1 MKSKKKYFIIGI
13 LVLILIGISI
23 WLVRFYFMDQ
33 SKLNATE
40 KRYLADNSSIVENID
55 ILNNVSIFGSDGE
68 GVFYDF
74 LDDLYK
80 EYSIKTNP
88 VIVEKG
94 ETTNNISF
102 TISNTIGDN
111 DFIFYKGHYVLVGK
125 NNKTFSSLEY
135 LANQKIGVLADNL
148 SHVSNFLENQ
158 SFTIQT
164 FNTEDELL
172 QNFQEQQDIEYI
184 MVPLESNLSTILK
197 NDYTIAYHF
206 SDIPYYYKVN
216 IGKNKTLGSILKKYF
231 IKWQEKNFALSFKE
245 HLFKLFIDSL
255 NISLTEIDAMQSIS
269 YNYGFISNSPYEI
282 LTGGNYGG
290 VIAQYLKEFT
300 DFTDTEIKFTKY
312 KNINKLQNA
321 IKNNNVDFYFNFYTA
336 NNNYQDIQSNIPI
349 RVSIL
354 ADREDALVVNSL
366 KSLKDMVVYVEE
378 NTALYDYLKNNTSLK
393 LKTYK
398 KESELKRLIKNHEII
413 IMDSNVYYAYRMNI
427 FNEYSERYHMVL
439 DNYYSFKTDVNET
452 FNKLFTKYI
461 NYKDPAETQ
470 YKGIYNYEK
479 TFRTGTITGAIA
491 KYFMYILLI
500 FILIFLYAY
509 KFTKKVKLSKK
520 IKKEDKLKYIDQLTS
535 LKNRNYLTEN
545 LENWGKNTVYPQTI
559 IVIDLNNLQYIN
571 DMMGY
576 EQGDEQ
582 IKAAANILVKTQLDK
597 SDIIRTDGNE
607 FVIYLVGY
615 EQKQI
620 VSYIHKLNKEF
631 NKELPYN
638 QGAAIGY
645 SMILDDIKSIED
657 AMNEAVEE
665 VKRQKENKKEETNE
679 TI

>member
-40 KRYLADNSSIVENID
+40 KRYLADNSSIVENIY

-148 SHVSNFLENQ
+148 SHVSNFLENH

-172 QNFQEQQDIEYI
+172 QNFQDIEYI

-255 NISLTEIDAMQSIS
+255 N
-269 YNYGFISNSPYEI
+269 
-282 LTGGNYGG
+282 
-290 VIAQYLKEFT
+290 
-300 DFTDTEIKFTKY
+300 
-312 KNINKLQNA
+312 
-321 IKNNNVDFYFNFYTA
+321 
-336 NNNYQDIQSNIPI
+336 
-349 RVSIL
+349 
-354 ADREDALVVNSL
+354 
-366 KSLKDMVVYVEE
+366 
-378 NTALYDYLKNNTSLK
+378 
-393 LKTYK
+393 
-398 KESELKRLIKNHEII
+398 
-413 IMDSNVYYAYRMNI
+413 MD
-427 FNEYSERYHMVL
+427 L
-439 DNYYSFKTDVNET
+439 
-452 FNKLFTKYI
+452 
-461 NYKDPAETQ
+461 
-470 YKGIYNYEK
+470 
-479 TFRTGTITGAIA
+479 
-491 KYFMYILLI
+491 
-500 FILIFLYAY
+500 
-509 KFTKKVKLSKK
+509 
-520 IKKEDKLKYIDQLTS
+520 
-535 LKNRNYLTEN
+535 
-545 LENWGKNTVYPQTI
+545 
-559 IVIDLNNLQYIN
+559 
-571 DMMGY
+571 
-576 EQGDEQ
+576 
-582 IKAAANILVKTQLDK
+582 
-597 SDIIRTDGNE
+597 
-607 FVIYLVGY
+607 
-615 EQKQI
+615 
-620 VSYIHKLNKEF
+620 
-631 NKELPYN
+631 
-638 QGAAIGY
+638 
-645 SMILDDIKSIED
+645 
-657 AMNEAVEE
+657 
-665 VKRQKENKKEETNE
+665 
-679 TI
+679 

>member
-13 LVLILIGISI
+13 LVLILIGI

-40 KRYLADNSSIVENID
+40 KRYLADNSSIVENIY

-94 ETTNNISF
+94 ETNNNISF